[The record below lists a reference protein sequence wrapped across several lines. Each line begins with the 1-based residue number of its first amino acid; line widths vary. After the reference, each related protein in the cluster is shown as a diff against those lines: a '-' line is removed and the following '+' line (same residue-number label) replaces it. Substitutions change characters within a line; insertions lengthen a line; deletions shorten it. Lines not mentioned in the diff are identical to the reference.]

1 MPKTFFGQKFFWV
14 KYISVERKWGSKK
27 VLDQKVLGPL
37 KIFTERK
44 FGSEKN
50 VVVKKIVYEKNW
62 V

>member
-1 MPKTFFGQKFFWV
+1 MPKTFFGQTFFWV

-37 KIFTERK
+37 KIVTERK